1 MLIKDVWQSP
11 VGPLVITVNDDVLV
25 GIDFG
30 HTDSAKTTAATM
42 RVKQALNRYF
52 GLGEEDVQIPMM
64 LNGSPFQLKV
74 YEELVKI
81 PFGETRTYE
90 DIAFAIGQPKAAR
103 AVGQALH
110 KNPIPILVPCHRVVG
125 KDGSLTGFAGGIES
139 KEWLLQFESAHP
151 KKAASILYTKRRD
164 R

>member
-1 MLIKDVWQSP
+1 MLTKDVWQSP
-11 VGPLVITVNDDVLV
+11 VGPLVITVKDDVLI

-30 HTDSAKTTAATM
+30 HIDSAKSTSATVK
-42 RVKQALNRYF
+42 VKQALNRYF

-64 LNGSPFQLKV
+64 LNGSQFQLKV

-90 DIAFAIGQPKAAR
+90 EIAQAIGNPNAAR

-110 KNPIPILVPCHRVVG
+110 KNPIPILVPCHRVIG
-125 KDGSLTGFAGGIES
+125 KNGSLTGFAGGIES
-139 KEWLLQFESAHP
+139 KEWLLEFESSHQRDVAQ
-151 KKAASILYTKRRD
+151 IVYTKKR
-164 R
+164 